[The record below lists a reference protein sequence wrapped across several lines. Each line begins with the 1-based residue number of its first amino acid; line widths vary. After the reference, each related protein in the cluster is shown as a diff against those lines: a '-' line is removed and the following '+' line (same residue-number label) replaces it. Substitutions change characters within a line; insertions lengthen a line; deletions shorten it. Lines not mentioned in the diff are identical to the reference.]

1 MAKEKVAFSIACE
14 QLKQMSK
21 EEICRHLKEL
31 GCTWSYERIYNEL
44 ANTLNDLSVSDK
56 IFEECKIDDT
66 DSCYSIDFID
76 EAVLEIAN
84 REKFFF
90 SALWK
95 NFTCIK

>member
-1 MAKEKVAFSIACE
+1 M
-14 QLKQMSK
+14 L
-21 EEICRHLKEL
+21 
-31 GCTWSYERIYNEL
+31 
-44 ANTLNDLSVSDK
+44 SDK

-84 REKFFF
+84 REKIFF